1 MINHRLPILSSED
14 TLKNIDRCDSA
25 GPIMPDY
32 TSIFSVTDKENPKL
46 WGQRDYMFATAL
58 NDETALRIISFL
70 RSPSLLIRIHAA
82 RALSFVFTSGAHTLS
97 IDVFQHFLE
106 SFHHLSDQLVD
117 EVQPEEHLF
126 RQVFYTLR
134 PGHWICPICLCD
146 SLQFEQVCY
155 CCGANRIDRL
165 NNSASGTTY
174 THERLLWGYTRYMYE
189 CLLVCSSNPSMAQT
203 ITVADIRAMVRFMTQ
218 ADAIGVIIC
227 CKLLCNILIHT
238 KDKKE
243 EEILEFLKEEVLY
256 RSIQSILQTLPSSH
270 FSMFTLFHITNL
282 IILLCDYDDEIRSVF
297 TTNNGIEILLSIY
310 HFSLPPGQ
318 HANLIGFV
326 GEEIRALWGGQG
338 RSALSRCN
346 IHQLMSLLLW
356 AVDNER
362 AENVKGSVGDNAITY
377 LLRYAYGD
385 EKQMRISKE
394 QEILLKFGVPRLL
407 VLANVII
414 SYGKFR
420 EFSAKYERLYF
431 TQCVL
436 QIVLSLSESLNRCK
450 VWNYGLYYV

>member
-1 MINHRLPILSSED
+1 M
-14 TLKNIDRCDSA
+14 KNIDRCDSA

-32 TSIFSVTDKENPKL
+32 TSIFSATDQESPKH
-46 WGQRDYMFATAL
+46 WGQPEFMLATAL
-58 NDETALRIISFL
+58 TDENALQIIGFL
-70 RSPSLLIRIHAA
+70 RSPSLLTRIHAA
-82 RALSFVFTSGAHTLS
+82 RALSFIFTSATHTLS
-97 IDVFQHFLE
+97 VGIFQHFIE
-106 SFHHLSDQLVD
+106 AFHHLTDQLVD

-126 RQVFYTLR
+126 RQVFYSLH

-155 CCGANRIDRL
+155 CCGASRIDRL
-165 NNSASGTTY
+165 NNSSSGTTY

-189 CLLVCSSNPSMAQT
+189 CLLVCSSNPVLAQT
-203 ITVADIRAMVRFMTQ
+203 ITVADIRSMVRFMTQ
-218 ADAIGVIIC
+218 ADATGVIIC

-238 KDKKE
+238 KAKKD
-243 EEILEFLKEEVLY
+243 EEIMEFLKEEVLY
-256 RSIQSILQTLPSSH
+256 HSIQSILQTLPSSH
-270 FSMFTLFHITNL
+270 SSMFTLFHLTNL
-282 IILLCDYDDEIRSVF
+282 IILLCDYDEEIRSVF

-310 HFSLPPGQ
+310 NFSLPPGQ

-338 RSALSRCN
+338 RSALARCN

-362 AENVKGSVGDNAITY
+362 SESVKGSVGDNAISY

-385 EKQMRISKE
+385 DKQKQISNE
-394 QEILLKFGVPRLL
+394 QEVLLKFGVPRLL

-420 EFSAKYERLYF
+420 EFSARSERLYF
-431 TQCVL
+431 SECVS

-450 VWNYGLYYV
+450 VRIYHFYEL